1 MNLTQTTY
9 RLYERTGINQTG
21 YTDVS
26 ATYYLT
32 AALNALVANVIP
44 VAPNKY
50 DAQD

>member
-9 RLYERTGINQTG
+9 RLYERTAINHTG
-21 YTDVS
+21 YLTD
-26 ATYYLT
+26 AAIT

>member
-9 RLYERTGINQTG
+9 RLWLRTGINHTG
-21 YTDVS
+21 YDTD
-26 ATYYLT
+26 AAIT